1 MIEPA
6 KILISTF
13 CRCEKASQIDDDR
26 AIQKLRIARRELPYN
41 RLIVLTN
48 VPNDAKLK
56 EIKEMDEKAG
66 IKVDIITVDAYD
78 FIECFKKVD
87 ETIASLLPL
96 DNRKSIKSNGNKKGN
111 EIKEK
116 RHRIYDNIFVNIS
129 GGTKLLATATLIVC
143 FNRGIKAYH
152 CDSNG
157 KKEIPL
163 INLYEFM
170 ENIDKNDCKIL
181 QAAKE
186 EIDYHELKK
195 NSKLSQASFD
205 KALRKLINCK
215 WLKYEKKNGTIKY
228 KATDLGLHYAMQF
241 LK

>member
-1 MIEPA
+1 MFQKSRRA
-6 KILISTF
+6 YRIS
-13 CRCEKASQIDDDR
+13 
-26 AIQKLRIARRELPYN
+26 
-41 RLIVLTN
+41 
-48 VPNDAKLK
+48 
-56 EIKEMDEKAG
+56 
-66 IKVDIITVDAYD
+66 
-78 FIECFKKVD
+78 
-87 ETIASLLPL
+87 LPL
-96 DNRKSIKSNGNKKGN
+96 DSRKSKNNKKGN
-111 EIKEK
+111 EFKEK
-116 RHRIYDNIFVNIS
+116 RHRIYDHISVNIS

-170 ENIDKNDCKIL
+170 ENIDRNDCKIL

-186 EIDYHELKK
+186 EIDYHALKK

-215 WLKYEKKNGTIKY
+215 WLRYEKINGTIKY
-228 KATDLGLHYAMQF
+228 KTTDLGLHYAMQF

>member
-1 MIEPA
+1 MNEP

-13 CRCEKASQIDDDR
+13 GRGEKASQIDDDR
-26 AIQKLRIARRELPYN
+26 AILKLRIARRELPYN

-56 EIKEMDEKAG
+56 EIKEIDEKAG

-87 ETIASLLPL
+87 ETIASLLPI
-96 DNRKSIKSNGNKKGN
+96 DSKKGKKN
-111 EIKEK
+111 PKRKGKEICEK
-116 RHRIYDNIFVNIS
+116 SPRIYSHISVNIS
-129 GGTKLLATATLIVC
+129 GGTKLLATATLIAC

-170 ENIDKNDCKIL
+170 ENINRNDCKIL
-181 QAAKE
+181 QAAKNAIGYE
-186 EIDYHELKK
+186 ELKK
-195 NSKLSQASFD
+195 ASKLSQSTFD
-205 KALRKLINCK
+205 KELRKLINCK
-215 WLKYEKKNGTIKY
+215 WIKYEKTNDMIKY
-228 KATDLGLHYAMQF
+228 KTTEIGLHYALQF
-241 LK
+241 SK